1 MSFVFNMVIFLALF
15 LFSTEIFAQRA
26 DANEQPTPSLK
37 DDPLN
42 NDESNSVEPD
52 TLTRGQLSQD
62 KESPLSLKEVDD
74 TTTQDSTQEGIQD
87 AFSRDRGDRFSGK
100 K

>member
-1 MSFVFNMVIFLALF
+1 MPKE
-15 LFSTEIFAQRA
+15 TFAQRA
-26 DANEQPTPSLK
+26 DANEQPIPSLK

-42 NDESNSVEPD
+42 IEKSSLIEPD
-52 TLTRGQLSQD
+52 ELTRGETPQP

-74 TTTQDSTQEGIQD
+74 TTTQDSEQEGIQD
-87 AFSRDRGDRFSGK
+87 AFSRDRGDRFAGK

>member
-1 MSFVFNMVIFLALF
+1 MIIFLAL
-15 LFSTEIFAQRA
+15 LSLPKETFAQRA
-26 DANEQPTPSLK
+26 DANEQPVPSLK

-42 NDESNSVEPD
+42 IEEGNPVEPD
-52 TLTRGQLSQD
+52 ELTRGQSSQD
-62 KESPLSLKEVDD
+62 KENPLSLKEVDD

>member
-1 MSFVFNMVIFLALF
+1 MSFPFNLVIFFTLLLF
-15 LFSTEIFAQRA
+15 PTDTFAQRA
-26 DANEQPTPSLK
+26 DTNEQPIPSLK

-42 NDESNSVEPD
+42 NEEGNPIEPD
-52 TLTRGQLSQD
+52 SLSQAESSQP

-74 TTTQDSTQEGIQD
+74 TTTQDSEQEGIQD
-87 AFSRDRGDRFSGK
+87 AFSRDRGDRFAGK